1 MAAVLFCFSEH
12 RLCYERVTGGLGI
25 QTNMA
30 GRHRCQ
36 QTQAPG
42 NIEDYSESKPTF
54 PELFPSLIW
63 PWARAAATADSH
75 DVGVFLAH

>member
-1 MAAVLFCFSEH
+1 MAAGLFCFSED

-25 QTNMA
+25 QKMA

-36 QTQAPG
+36 QKQAPG

-54 PELFPSLIW
+54 PELLPSLIW
-63 PWARAAATADSH
+63 PRACAAVTADSH